1 MQQMTSFAS
10 SFHSMHTRC
19 FDRWPPIEIHSAVLR
34 PCLDREFTRENENY
48 NSLLWRVFES
58 ISKGAGRVDHAPQH
72 CLN

>member
-1 MQQMTSFAS
+1 MFVSIEMS
-10 SFHSMHTRC
+10 SCGITLS
-19 FDRWPPIEIHSAVLR
+19 
-34 PCLDREFTRENENY
+34 LDREFTRENENY